1 MQKKILITGSTGFVG
16 RHLVK
21 KLLQDGCSILE
32 ITRKK
37 EKSFRLFGNATSKV
51 VVSDIDFENKISKF
65 NPNIVIHLAAHLTP
79 SDKYEDIKKL
89 IDSNILFISKLL
101 NTVSRL
107 DLDLFINTGTF
118 AEYSNGDNEYSPAY
132 FYSATKTASRSI
144 VNYYTNTHNFRQ
156 CTVVPYT
163 IYGGES
169 ESKKIIDLILESTE
183 SQRKLELTA
192 GDQVL
197 DFIHIDDVV
206 SFYRCLIHNASK
218 ILDES
223 NFKLGTGKGH
233 NLKEVA
239 DIVESLTDKKTNISW
254 GAKDYRKCDV
264 MHAVADLDEI
274 NNQLTWSPQIS
285 IINGL
290 ERMIKSRVKKFGGKK
305 L

>member
-21 KLLQDGCSILE
+21 KLLQDGHSILE

-37 EKSFRLFGNATSKV
+37 EKSFKLFGDATSKV
-51 VVSDIDFENKISKF
+51 VVSDINFKNQITKF
-65 NPNIVIHLAAHLTP
+65 NPDIVIHLAAHLTP
-79 SDKYEDIKKL
+79 GDKSEDIKKL

-101 NTVSRL
+101 NAVSRL

-118 AEYSNGDNEYSPAY
+118 AEYSEGDNEYSPAY

-144 VNYYTNTHNFRQ
+144 VNYYSNTHNFKQ

-163 IYGGES
+163 IYGGKS

-183 SQRKLELTA
+183 SQRKLELTP

-197 DFIHIDDVV
+197 DFIHIDDVI
-206 SFYRCLIHNASK
+206 SFYQCLIHNVNK
-218 ILDES
+218 ISDKS

-239 DIVESLTDKKTNISW
+239 NKVESLTNKKTNISW

-264 MHAVADLDEI
+264 MYAVADLDEI
-274 NNQLTWSPQIS
+274 NNQLTWTPKVCIDIGIS
-285 IINGL
+285 
-290 ERMIKSRVKKFGGKK
+290 K
-305 L
+305 LIESE